1 MAHYFCHILPNLST
15 TLRTKKLLVTSTQLV
30 AKMMTQLCGI
40 FWKITTRHIRRFKN
54 FQKAVVM
61 MFWFLEHWWI
71 LYLRQP
77 DKLRCYVIALMIPC
91 QQTMS
96 TLRSY
101 SKLAQFTGMKLLA
114 IIAVTWDNRDN
125 TFKRKNFRK
134 TFRDLSF
141 LCIGCI
147 STWCLRKK
155 QFWKK

>member
-1 MAHYFCHILPNLST
+1 MSHFPKYWGSFANKRITRDVNPVSGKNDATALRNILKDNYKT
-15 TLRTKKLLVTSTQLV
+15 
-30 AKMMTQLCGI
+30 
-40 FWKITTRHIRRFKN
+40 IRRFKY
-54 FQKAVVM
+54 FQIAVVM
-61 MFWFLEHWWI
+61 MFWYLEHWWI
-71 LYLRQP
+71 LYRKQP
-77 DKLRCYVIALMIPC
+77 HKLRRYVIALMILC

-96 TLRSY
+96 TLCSY
-101 SKLAQFTGMKLLA
+101 SKLAQFTRMKLLA